1 MAIYGTILREDSSSR
16 RESIDMECV
25 SLIPLPTCLFPSLLY
40 PTFLRPR
47 LVDAMR
53 AAYPFSLPLSFSQ
66 PLRKFES
73 AREKVND
80 PSGDFQRSGD
90 WNHRWDSS
98 RLNSPV
104 CRWYI
109 KKKKEKNFESTDLGL
124 RARWGSRLVSAWF
137 DPWKW
142 LSGIELSIDEDLM
155 LAGRIDFSLPLFLL
169 STLRK
174 YTCTRGRGEEGL
186 FLLCPANEKLGNN
199 PRVAGEIFNS
209 ILCSNL
215 GSLTE
220 RRYIKG
226 EIYAE
231 VFSDGKPVFFTA

>member
-1 MAIYGTILREDSSSR
+1 MRCAPRIPSPFLSLSLSHFGSSR
-16 RESIDMECV
+16 VLERRST
-25 SLIPLPTCLFPSLLY
+25 IPPGIFRDLATE
-40 PTFLRPR
+40 TTGGT
-47 LVDAMR
+47 
-53 AAYPFSLPLSFSQ
+53 
-66 PLRKFES
+66 RK
-73 AREKVND
+73 K
-80 PSGDFQRSGD
+80 
-90 WNHRWDSS
+90 
-98 RLNSPV
+98 
-104 CRWYI
+104 

-231 VFSDGKPVFFTA
+231 VFSDGKPVFFTASD

>member
-1 MAIYGTILREDSSSR
+1 M
-16 RESIDMECV
+16 
-25 SLIPLPTCLFPSLLY
+25 
-40 PTFLRPR
+40 
-47 LVDAMR
+47 
-53 AAYPFSLPLSFSQ
+53 
-66 PLRKFES
+66 
-73 AREKVND
+73 
-80 PSGDFQRSGD
+80 
-90 WNHRWDSS
+90 
-98 RLNSPV
+98 
-104 CRWYI
+104 
-109 KKKKEKNFESTDLGL
+109 
-124 RARWGSRLVSAWF
+124 VSAWF

-231 VFSDGKPVFFTA
+231 VFSDGKPVFFTASDYRVDSWRAIFSSFLFLTLDETSKFFPM